1 MACWVTDSPA
11 KYSVCKVVWQQSMSR
26 VNILHL
32 DLIIPQKSYKN
43 ANIALHISLPIL
55 YSPMPLH
62 FRQNCGKIFVLI
74 KYCVQ
79 AAVDDVLGQVNT
91 QITDIKEKVMGVI
104 PIKSKPTVL
113 KKEE

>member
-1 MACWVTDSPA
+1 M
-11 KYSVCKVVWQQSMSR
+11 
-26 VNILHL
+26 
-32 DLIIPQKSYKN
+32 
-43 ANIALHISLPIL
+43 
-55 YSPMPLH
+55 
-62 FRQNCGKIFVLI
+62 LI

>member
-1 MACWVTDSPA
+1 MGVPL
-11 KYSVCKVVWQQSMSR
+11 V
-26 VNILHL
+26 
-32 DLIIPQKSYKN
+32 YKN
-43 ANIALHISLPIL
+43 N
-55 YSPMPLH
+55 
-62 FRQNCGKIFVLI
+62 
-74 KYCVQ
+74 Q

>member
-1 MACWVTDSPA
+1 MQILLFKSPHSSFIHTIHYFCEKNIFAC
-11 KYSVCKVVWQQSMSR
+11 K
-26 VNILHL
+26 
-32 DLIIPQKSYKN
+32 
-43 ANIALHISLPIL
+43 
-55 YSPMPLH
+55 
-62 FRQNCGKIFVLI
+62 

>member
-1 MACWVTDSPA
+1 M
-11 KYSVCKVVWQQSMSR
+11 
-26 VNILHL
+26 
-32 DLIIPQKSYKN
+32 
-43 ANIALHISLPIL
+43 SLP
-55 YSPMPLH
+55 
-62 FRQNCGKIFVLI
+62 FRQNTYYTLFLRKKYFCEKNIFACK